1 MLGAA
6 LAAALDSPMTELK
19 FNLDEDSLAQASP
32 IEPLVV
38 EPQVPIRQV
47 FELLKKMNTGSLLIA
62 RGGVLEGIFTER
74 DALRVIA
81 EGISLEDPIES
92 AMTKSPVTIDAGKSI
107 GTAIKQMSAGGYRR
121 LPIVRPDGGTDGMV
135 KVSGIVNYLVEHFP
149 SAVYNLPPARPVMN
163 EREGA

>member
-1 MLGAA
+1 M
-6 LAAALDSPMTELK
+6 SEPK
-19 FNLDEDSLAQASP
+19 FNLDEDSLSQASP
-32 IEPLVV
+32 VEPLVV

-47 FELLKKMNTGSLLIA
+47 FELLKKENSGSLLVS
-62 RGGVLEGIFTER
+62 RSGVLEGLFTER

-81 EGISLEDPIES
+81 EGVSLDAPIES
-92 AMTKSPVTIDAGKSI
+92 VMSKSPVTIDAGKSI
-107 GTAIKQMSAGGYRR
+107 GTAIKQMAAGGYRR

-149 SAVYNLPPARPVMN
+149 SAVYNLPPARPQLN

>member
-1 MLGAA
+1 M
-6 LAAALDSPMTELK
+6 SEPK

-47 FELLKKMNTGSLLIA
+47 FELLKKERTGSLIVA

-74 DALRVIA
+74 DALHVVA
-81 EGISLEDPIES
+81 EGISLDAPIEEVMS
-92 AMTKSPVTIDAGKSI
+92 KSPVTIKSGKSI
-107 GTAIKQMSAGGYRR
+107 GTAIKQMAAGGYRR

-149 SAVYNLPPARPVMN
+149 SAVYNLPPARPKMN
-163 EREGA
+163 DREGA